1 MKWKYLKCIF
11 EKQIKCSIV
20 ILDFFKYQ
28 PTCVILFYYW
38 QSDYS
43 KVNGDM
49 SDNAWMC
56 VH

>member
-49 SDNAWMC
+49 SDNA
-56 VH
+56 